1 MDLSTSNHPDN
12 KRICFLEPEELKQDV
27 TPMELA
33 LSVVK
38 MGLALLPNIYNDSL
52 IKLSNDYICSQTKA
66 IHKKDQINKLN
77 QDPDYIPKSAWV
89 EFSLCG
95 KKSLQETPEF
105 EEVAKKIE
113 ATKTTFHQML
123 KITF

>member
-38 MGLALLPNIYNDSL
+38 TGLALLPNVYNDSL

-66 IHKKDQINKLN
+66 IHTKDRIDKLN
-77 QDPDYIPKSAWV
+77 QDPNYIPELARV
-89 EFSLCG
+89 EFSLRS

-113 ATKTTFHQML
+113 ATKTAFHQML
-123 KITF
+123 KNTF